1 MTGDIIDQEI
11 IKGCYPTVGNIGELQ
26 NLNNFAHLL
35 EKLFRSLLTME
46 SQLKLKNMNIIKFWS
61 EFTTLIATLG
71 GIHLH
76 FLIDCSN
83 DAIKIDEIDTDRSFL
98 DYPKFIEKILT
109 YLEDPKLYIA
119 G

>member
-11 IKGCYPTVGNIGELQ
+11 IKGCYPNVGNIGELQ

-46 SQLKLKNMNIIKFWS
+46 AQLKLKNMNIIKFWS

-83 DAIKIDEIDTDRSFL
+83 VAIKIEEIYTTFL
-98 DYPKFIEKILT
+98 DHPKFIYKILT
-109 YLEDPKLYIA
+109 YLEDAKLYVV